1 MKMTENSVLPCTAM
15 LLQRSDSSE
24 GGPEALSGC
33 DRREGHK
40 KAWGTSLVV
49 RWLRLCAP
57 NAGGT
62 VSIPGRGTKIPQA
75 AQSGQ
80 RFKFFLILKILKI

>member
-62 VSIPGRGTKIPQA
+62 VSSPSPEDPTYCGATKPV
-75 AQSGQ
+75 
-80 RFKFFLILKILKI
+80 RHNY